1 MLKRG
6 VVFSVA
12 DHLIL
17 EILSPKKML
26 TLSCSLKEVMVID
39 YTKVYMMVRRK
50 VTHISLTLYT
60 VLSLNQCHKMHFSIR
75 KIQGEYLLPST
86 LCFNLKYLLI

>member
-1 MLKRG
+1 
-6 VVFSVA
+6 
-12 DHLIL
+12 
-17 EILSPKKML
+17 ML
-26 TLSCSLKEVMVID
+26 TLSCSLKQVMVID
-39 YTKVYMMVRRK
+39 YTKVYMMVRKK

>member
-6 VVFSVA
+6 VVFLCNGSFHSG
-12 DHLIL
+12 DFK
-17 EILSPKKML
+17 SKKNA
-26 TLSCSLKEVMVID
+26 
-39 YTKVYMMVRRK
+39 YTKLQFETGNGHRLYKSVHDGKKK